1 MSPTTDIT
9 LAIET
14 SNPSASG
21 GAGVCIGTLELA
33 AFGTPALQAGGLG
46 DLGTPALRAGGL
58 GVHVLASA
66 SVSEE
71 SSGPKQRNEDRLM
84 LAIDQAMNAAGLA
97 PRQIKR
103 IAVSVG
109 PGGFTSVRLAVTTAK
124 CIAEATGA
132 QCFAVPTTL
141 VAAYRFMAHLAAN
154 AQPTAPFAIALAS
167 KGDDAYIQA
176 FEVRDASPVPLT
188 QGQVLDAAAFE
199 RLAHTSRI
207 TTLLADGFLP
217 APIRDC
223 AARLNIAIA
232 PIALDPVACLA
243 ASRTIE
249 PVDPVALLPIYP
261 REPEAV
267 TKWRALHADKKR

>member
-14 SNPSASG
+14 SNPSASD
-21 GAGVCIGTLELA
+21 GAGVCIGTLESA
-33 AFGTPALQAGGLG
+33 A
-46 DLGTPALRAGGL
+46 LGTPALRAGGL
-58 GVHVLASA
+58 GVHTLSQAGVTTDAPA
-66 SVSEE
+66 
-71 SSGPKQRNEDRLM
+71 QRNEDRLM

-124 CIAEATGA
+124 CIAEVTGA

-141 VAAYRFMAHLAAN
+141 VAAYRFMAHFAAN
-154 AQPTAPFAIALAS
+154 AQPTTPFAIALAS

-176 FEVRDASPVPLT
+176 FEVRDASPVPLA
-188 QGQVLDAAAFE
+188 QGQILDASAFE

-207 TTLLADGFLP
+207 TTLLADDFLP
-217 APIRDC
+217 ALIRDC
-223 AARLNIAIA
+223 AARLNIAVA

-249 PVDPVALLPIYP
+249 PVDPIALLPTYP